1 LLIPGVHDTPDAVRL
16 YDRHF
21 NHAERWVSVEMQSGH
36 EGYRAAFPGD
46 GTNSVYS
53 LQYYSELQRGTDA
66 VWLYPVFIPGTKR
79 MAHFDD

>member
-1 LLIPGVHDTPDAVRL
+1 MIRPTRSVFTIVASITPNDG
-16 YDRHF
+16 Y
-21 NHAERWVSVEMQSGH
+21 RWKCNLAH

-66 VWLYPVFIPGTKR
+66 VWLYPVFIPGAKR